1 MNLTMLN
8 GAIMFVGLFG
18 TANYFGRLA
27 NYFLIFQSLSLPWM
41 LKKIGGK
48 DSRVLAMLMVLGYL
62 AYFYYANVIA
72 IPFDRDFARLTVS
85 EYFAQ
90 LGG

>member
-1 MNLTMLN
+1 
-8 GAIMFVGLFG
+8 
-18 TANYFGRLA
+18 
-27 NYFLIFQSLSLPWM
+27 M

-48 DSRVLAMLMVLGYL
+48 DSRVLAMLMVLCYL